1 MNPTNGGWLILLTLI
16 AAMIL
21 TVAELPIGEAHWL
34 RWLGPDW
41 SLAVL
46 FFWAIAAPARI
57 GMVSAWCVGFFFDAL
72 LGASHP
78 FGLHGI
84 GFAFTVFVVGRL
96 HQRLGMVNVV
106 QQSALL
112 LALALAV
119 QVFKGLVRAFLVDG
133 ELSPLLALPAVT
145 TVLVYPL
152 LATILRRLA
161 DRFVAH

>member
-21 TVAELPIGEAHWL
+21 TVAELPTGNAHWL
-34 RWLGPDW
+34 RWLRPDW
-41 SLAVL
+41 PLAVL
-46 FFWAIAAPARI
+46 YFWAITAPARV
-57 GMVSAWCVGFFFDAL
+57 GLVSAWCAGFFFDAL
-72 LGASHP
+72 LGASYP

-96 HQRLGMVNVV
+96 QQRLGMVNVV

-119 QVFKGLVRAFLVDG
+119 QLFKALARTALVDG

-145 TVLVYPL
+145 TALVYPL
-152 LATILRRLA
+152 LAAILKRLA
-161 DRFVAH
+161 DRFVR